1 MAEPALTAC
10 HECDLLQREP
20 ILPPGGVACC
30 RRCNAVL
37 YRDIPDSIDRGLAYA
52 LGAAILFIV
61 ANIFPIVGLE
71 VQGTLN
77 ATSLYGAVEKIW
89 DNDMKGVAALVFATT
104 ILIPAVEISLMLYV
118 LLPLKFGRLP
128 GELASILR
136 IVQSVRPWS
145 MTQVFILGVLVAL
158 VKLAHLAHVVPGVAL
173 WAFGGLIVLLT
184 AAGST
189 FNMHEMWN
197 LVTEKNERF

>member
-1 MAEPALTAC
+1 MAALGLTAC

-20 ILPPGGVACC
+20 VLPTGGVACC
-30 RRCNAVL
+30 RRCKAVL
-37 YRDIPDSIDRGLAYA
+37 FRDIPDSIDRGLAYT
-52 LGAAILFIV
+52 LGAAILLIV
-61 ANIFPIVGLE
+61 ANVFPIVGLE
-71 VQGTLN
+71 VQGNLH
-77 ATSLYGAVEKIW
+77 ATSLYGAVESIW
-89 DNDMKGVAALVFATT
+89 QNDMEGVAALVFVTT
-104 ILIPAVEISLMLYV
+104 ILIPVVEISLMLYV

-136 IVQSVRPWS
+136 ILQSVRPWS

-173 WAFGGLIVLLT
+173 WAFGGLILLLT

-189 FNMHEMWN
+189 FNMHAMWN
-197 LVTEKNERF
+197 LVTENE

>member
-1 MAEPALTAC
+1 MTSGALTAC

-30 RRCNAVL
+30 PRCNAVL
-37 YRDIPDSIDRGLAYA
+37 FRDIPDSIDRGLAYT
-52 LGAAILFIV
+52 LGAAILLIV

-71 VQGTLN
+71 VQGNLH
-77 ATSLYGAVEKIW
+77 ATSLYGAVETIW
-89 DNDMKGVAALVFATT
+89 QNDMAGVAALVFVTT
-104 ILIPAVEISLMLYV
+104 ILIPVVEIFLMLYV

-136 IVQSVRPWS
+136 ILQSVRPWS

-173 WAFGGLIVLLT
+173 WAFGGLILLLT

-197 LVTEKNERF
+197 LVTEDE

>member
-1 MAEPALTAC
+1 MLTAC

-20 ILPPGGVACC
+20 SLPPGGVACC
-30 RRCNAVL
+30 PRCNAVL
-37 YRDIPDSIDRGLAYA
+37 FRDIPDSIDRGLAYA

-184 AAGST
+184 AASTT
-189 FNMHEMWN
+189 FNMHAMWN

>member
-1 MAEPALTAC
+1 MLTAC

-37 YRDIPDSIDRGLAYA
+37 FRDIPDSIDRGLAYA

-173 WAFGGLIVLLT
+173 WAFGGLILLLT

-197 LVTEKNERF
+197 LVTEKTERF

>member
-1 MAEPALTAC
+1 MNVSALTAC

-20 ILPPGGVACC
+20 IVPPGGMARC
-30 RRCNAVL
+30 RRCDAL
-37 YRDIPDSIDRGLAYA
+37 LFRHIPDSINRGLAYT

-61 ANIFPIVGLE
+61 ANMFPIVGLE

-77 ATSLYGAVEKIW
+77 AASLYGAVEAIW
-89 DNDMKGVAALVFATT
+89 DNKMEGVATLVFITT

-128 GELASILR
+128 GEMASILR
-136 IVQSVRPWS
+136 ILQSVRPWS

-158 VKLAHLAHVVPGVAL
+158 VKLAHLATVVPGVSL
-173 WAFGGLIVLLT
+173 WAFGGLIFLLT
-184 AAGST
+184 AAVSN
-189 FNMHEMWN
+189 FNTHELWS
-197 LVTEKNERF
+197 LLTVKE